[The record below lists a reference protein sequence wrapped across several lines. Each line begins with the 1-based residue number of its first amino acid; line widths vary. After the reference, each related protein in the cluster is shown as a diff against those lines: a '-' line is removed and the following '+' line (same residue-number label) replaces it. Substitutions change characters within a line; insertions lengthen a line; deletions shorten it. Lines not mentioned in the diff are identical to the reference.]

1 MRNDFVPSL
10 DRLQP
15 TERFPYLPLEFCN
28 VSCHKKYVVPQS
40 MLVNITDSSK
50 VEIMP
55 SKLETCNSNI
65 DKIDNQSLD
74 NEFYFQWHI
83 TDKCNLRCRH
93 CYQNDYSNATESS
106 LEELKT
112 IADKINYTLS
122 VWKKE
127 GRVAITGGE
136 PFIHKDLIRLLQ
148 YLDQQPSVNK
158 ISVLTNGTLIKNY
171 ITSLKALTKLHY
183 IQLSLE
189 GGREI
194 NDRIRGQG
202 VFDKVLK
209 STELLNQNGIPVR
222 WMVTLQ
228 KMNVEDVPHIIDLA
242 LENKVDTLLFER
254 LIPEGE
260 GKSLKDLVLTPEEL
274 FRVYDYILHR
284 SDEEYAKGS
293 SLKILKFRTL
303 WILTDPKRAEKNVQM
318 PFQREA
324 GAACSIGMDSLCILP
339 DATVLPCRR
348 LPIPI
353 GNLKND
359 SIFKIWYTS
368 DLLWKIR
375 NKQNLKGKCN
385 SCEFIPRCS
394 GCRAMAYACTGDYLE
409 VDPQCWK

>member
-1 MRNDFVPSL
+1 MRDPKAGSESKGHPRQDFCEVNSEPSG
-10 DRLQP
+10 
-15 TERFPYLPLEFCN
+15 N
-28 VSCHKKYVVPQS
+28 NH
-40 MLVNITDSSK
+40 
-50 VEIMP
+50 
-55 SKLETCNSNI
+55 
-65 DKIDNQSLD
+65 D

-83 TDKCNLRCRH
+83 TNNCNLRCSH
-93 CYQNDYSNATESS
+93 CYQENYSDTSEPS
-106 LEELKT
+106 LDELKS
-112 IADKINYTLS
+112 IAEKINNALT

-136 PFIHKDLIRLLQ
+136 PFINKNLFGLLQ
-148 YLDQQPSVNK
+148 YLDQQPSVK
-158 ISVLTNGTLIKNY
+158 QISILTNGTLIKNH
-171 ITSLKALTKLHY
+171 INALKDLKKLHY

-189 GGREI
+189 GGKEI
-194 NDRIRGQG
+194 NDSIRGNG
-202 VFDKVLK
+202 VFEKVLE
-209 STELLNQNGIPVR
+209 STALLNKNGIPVR

-228 KMNVEDVPHIIDLA
+228 KMNVDDVPHIIDLA
-242 LENKVDTLLFER
+242 LENNVDTLLFER

-260 GKSLKDLVLTPEEL
+260 GKSLRDQVLTREEL
-274 FRVYDYILHR
+274 LKVYDYILHR
-284 SDEEYAKGS
+284 SDDEYAKGS
-293 SLKILKFRTL
+293 PIKILKYRTL
-303 WILTDPKRAEKNVQM
+303 WILTDPKRAETNVEI

-324 GAACSIGMDSLCILP
+324 GAACSVGMDSLCILP

-353 GNLKND
+353 GNLKKD

-409 VDPQCWK
+409 EDPQCWK

>member
-1 MRNDFVPSL
+1 MVSNVVT
-10 DRLQP
+10 P
-15 TERFPYLPLEFCN
+15 TTENRSSISKHQTC
-28 VSCHKKYVVPQS
+28 
-40 MLVNITDSSK
+40 DSNN
-50 VEIMP
+50 
-55 SKLETCNSNI
+55 L
-65 DKIDNQSLD
+65 KIDNQNLD

-83 TDKCNLRCRH
+83 TNKCNLRCSH
-93 CYQNDYSNATESS
+93 CYQSSYSDASEPS
-106 LEELKT
+106 LEELKS
-112 IADKINYTLS
+112 IAEKINHTLS

-136 PFIHKDLIRLLQ
+136 PFINKDLIKLLQ

-171 ITSLKALTKLHY
+171 ITPLKGLKKLHY

-189 GGREI
+189 GGKEI
-194 NDRIRGQG
+194 NDKIRGEG
-202 VFDKVLK
+202 VFDKVLE
-209 STELLNQNGIPVR
+209 STALLNKNGIPVR

-228 KMNVEDVPHIIDLA
+228 KMNVNDVPLIIDLA
-242 LENKVDTLLFER
+242 LENNVDTLLFER

-260 GKSLKDLVLTPEEL
+260 GESLKDLVLTPEEL
-274 FRVYDYILHR
+274 FKVYDYILHR

-293 SLKILKFRTL
+293 PLKMLKYRTL
-303 WILTDPKRAEKNVQM
+303 WILTDPKRADKNVQM

-353 GNLKND
+353 GNLKHD

-385 SCEFIPRCS
+385 GCEFIPRCS
-394 GCRAMAYACTGDYLE
+394 GCRAMAYACTGDYLQE
-409 VDPQCWK
+409 DPQCWK